1 MLEKPDLDEEKI
13 VDCVRDEYGLNTDQI
28 AFLPRG
34 ADVNTAAYRLTTED
48 GKLYFLKLRKGAFDE
63 TCVVLPKFL
72 RGQGIEQI
80 IPPLETR
87 SGGLWTNLEAF
98 KTILYPYV
106 EGRDGYEVELSER
119 QWSEFGCAL
128 KRIHSLEAPEALTR
142 HIQRESYSPRWCEMA
157 KTFLERI
164 EVETFT
170 DPVAIKQAAF
180 LRSNRE
186 KVLDLIGQ
194 AERLAETLRA
204 RPAEFVLCHGDL
216 HAGNLLVDGEDALY
230 IVDWDNP
237 ILAPKERDLMFIG
250 GAQGFRGHTAQK
262 EETLFYRGYG
272 SAQVDPYALGYY
284 RYERIVED
292 IAAFCEQVFSTRGSG
307 DDREQSFR
315 YLASNFLP
323 NNTIETAYWS
333 DKTRGR

>member
-13 VDCVRDEYGLNTDQI
+13 ADYVRDEYRLHAVQVT
-28 AFLPRG
+28 FLPRG
-34 ADVNTAAYRLTTED
+34 ADVNTAAYRLVSED
-48 GKLYFLKLRKGAFDE
+48 GRVYFLKLRKGTFDE
-63 TCVVLPKFL
+63 TCVLLPKYL
-72 RGQGIEQI
+72 HKQGIEQI
-80 IPPLETR
+80 IAPLETR
-87 SGGLWTNLEAF
+87 SGGLWANLETF
-98 KTILYPYV
+98 KTILYPYI

-128 KRIHSLEAPEALTR
+128 KRIHNLEAPEALTKR
-142 HIQRESYSPRWCEMA
+142 IQRESYSPQWREMA

-164 EVETFT
+164 EEEAYT
-170 DPVAIKQAAF
+170 DPVAIKLAAF
-180 LRSNRE
+180 LRGKRE
-186 KVLDLIGQ
+186 EALDLIGL
-194 AERLAETLRA
+194 AERLAKALQDK
-204 RPAEFVLCHGDL
+204 PAEFVLCHGDL

-250 GAQGFRGHTAQK
+250 GAQGFRGHTAQE
-262 EETLFYRGYG
+262 EETLFYRDYG
-272 SAQVDPYALGYY
+272 PIQVDPYALAYY

-292 IAAFCEQVFSTRGSG
+292 IAAFCEQIFSTQGGG

-315 YLASNFLP
+315 YLASNFLTD
-323 NNTIETAYWS
+323 NTIETAYWS